1 MGFQDWITSAGELL
15 RAAARSFGEYRRTHV
30 EMLERHHILM
40 EPWTHDVLH
49 WGADGT
55 LHGTVLADRARTP
68 VTRGGWCPCRPF
80 DAAVHPVRIDPEN
93 PDLADRGL

>member
-1 MGFQDWITSAGELL
+1 MGFERTSGLL
-15 RAAARSFGEYRRTHV
+15 RAVAKRFGEYRRTHV
-30 EMLERHHILM
+30 EMYERHFILM

-55 LHGTVLADRARTP
+55 LHGSIVVDRARTP

-80 DAAVHPVRIDPEN
+80 DAEVTVRRDPSGSLDPCPEQ
-93 PDLADRGL
+93 